1 MEVHLRKSP
10 HGRRCVSAADVNN
23 NIATFGGNSVGACE
37 AK

>member
-10 HGRRCVSAADVNN
+10 HGAYVAAADVNN